1 MKPVD
6 TPDSV
11 FEYTFKIQ
19 CTSCREVHPKN
30 ITINRVETHEIHG
43 SRGSANF
50 VFKCSFCGKESSASI
65 ISDAKPYTAEQSE
78 KPGTIVEIE
87 ARGIDFI
94 EFVPDGDFTAKSAV
108 SGAVFED
115 VDLTDEFYDADEKT
129 FDEVSITDIKWEIAR
144 G

>member
-1 MKPVD
+1 M
-6 TPDSV
+6 
-11 FEYTFKIQ
+11 
-19 CTSCREVHPKN
+19 
-30 ITINRVETHEIHG
+30 
-43 SRGSANF
+43 
-50 VFKCSFCGKESSASI
+50 
-65 ISDAKPYTAEQSE
+65 
-78 KPGTIVEIE
+78 EIE